1 LEAEEARIAA
11 VKEAA
16 RKAEEERRAAEEKKR
31 REEELVRLTEQEP
44 FLTER
49 GVKMHDHRNLAVQ
62 SRKKIIDDKYLA
74 CDPLP
79 DPENEKDLTTF
90 ITLWT

>member
-1 LEAEEARIAA
+1 
-11 VKEAA
+11 
-16 RKAEEERRAAEEKKR
+16 
-31 REEELVRLTEQEP
+31 
-44 FLTER
+44 
-49 GVKMHDHRNLAVQ
+49 MHDHRNLAVQ

-90 ITLWT
+90 ITLWTQQVDKDM